1 MSETVIEEDPL
12 WPVWR
17 RLVQEF
23 GTRRLFLHL
32 STSKSGMGFYG
43 ADVISTLRATPM
55 AEAGLAVL
63 ADVSDDLLLRL
74 GDLAVLNAKRN
85 ESMWRLAALF
95 YVSVPLTL
103 VLTGL
108 EGAPEIVKDMLARS
122 WGVFAVCGGLI
133 TLWLLYYFGNQWRA
147 RQIEAVIELA
157 RIERGLPKFAP

>member
-1 MSETVIEEDPL
+1 MDADPL

-23 GTRRLFLHL
+23 GTRRLFTHL

-55 AEAGLAVL
+55 AQAGLAVL

-74 GDLAVLNAKRN
+74 GDLATLNAKRN

-108 EGAPEIVKDMLARS
+108 EGAPEIVKEMLAQS
-122 WGVFAVCGGLI
+122 WLIFMICGGMI

-157 RIERGLPKFAP
+157 RIERGLAKVMA

>member
-1 MSETVIEEDPL
+1 MTATDGETDPL
-12 WPVWR
+12 WPVWK
-17 RLVQEF
+17 RLVGEF
-23 GTRRLFLHL
+23 RTRRLFKHL
-32 STSKSGMGFYG
+32 SMSRSGMGFYG

-55 AEAGLAVL
+55 AQGGLAVL
-63 ADVSDDLLLRL
+63 ADVPDDLLLRL

-108 EGAPEIVKDMLARS
+108 EGAPEIVKDILAQS
-122 WGVFAVCGGLI
+122 WGVILVGGGLI

-147 RQIEAVIELA
+147 RQIEAVVELA
-157 RIERGLPKFAP
+157 RIERGIEGERR